1 MKKRPPFFLIFICGI
16 LLCFSCK
23 QDSDTR
29 SGLTSLSEVDTIDLA
44 TYNSW
49 VEGWKV
55 KGQGFTDTM
64 LLEYF
69 TMPLIDLQE
78 FALEDKSEARF
89 VLGMDTTLYPIE
101 AHLMLVG
108 VDSLGHTILPSPRT
122 PNAKIYDFTRPCPRY
137 CDDTK

>member
-1 MKKRPPFFLIFICGI
+1 M
-16 LLCFSCK
+16 LLCFSCI
-23 QDSDTR
+23 QDAAKETN
-29 SGLTSLSEVDTIDLA
+29 LTTPLSEVDTISLA

-69 TMPLIDLQE
+69 TMPIIDLQE
-78 FALEDKSEARF
+78 FATHDNAEARF

-108 VDSLGHTILPSPRT
+108 VDSLGQTILPSTRT
-122 PNAKIYDFTRPCPRY
+122 PNAKIYDFTKPCPKY
-137 CDDTK
+137 CPDTR